1 MQELSGEYIFEIL
14 NLLDLEDRQNSES
27 LYTNLRG
34 IFLRTLRHDEKLAL
48 SHEDFIL
55 FYVLNILHP
64 DLPVFI
70 KDKYSHKMGTDK
82 KRIYDLRSDI
92 LDDSEKFLLSSTA
105 DTLSKLEKYPA
116 EDGLKK
122 IDDLKMEVDYDQN
135 EVINS

>member
-1 MQELSGEYIFEIL
+1 M
-14 NLLDLEDRQNSES
+14 
-27 LYTNLRG
+27 
-34 IFLRTLRHDEKLAL
+34 
-48 SHEDFIL
+48 
-55 FYVLNILHP
+55 
-64 DLPVFI
+64 FI